1 MTLRVLCLLAGAALL
16 LPAQS
21 KYTGPRPPKPDLPYL
36 LHADNL
42 VPTEAAEAKEES
54 RKDDILYV
62 IAGANSSAKTP
73 LASPILLIQAAK
85 LQPDRLQ
92 LFKLESKNGQ
102 REILFSRK
110 KKVTAKPL
118 LLGVTRLTSDNLYKI
133 EVDQTLENGEYSLS
147 PDGSNQA
154 FCFSV
159 Y

>member
-1 MTLRVLCLLAGAALL
+1 MTLRVFLLFLGASLL
-16 LPAQS
+16 LPAQ

-36 LHADNL
+36 LHADSL
-42 VPTEAAEAKEES
+42 VPTEASEAKEEA

-62 IAGANSSAKTP
+62 VAGANSPVKTP
-73 LASPILLIQAAK
+73 LASPVLLIHAEK
-85 LQPDRLQ
+85 LQPERLQ

-110 KKVTAKPL
+110 KKVTARPL
-118 LLGVTRLTSDNLYKI
+118 IIEVSRLTPDNIYKI
-133 EVDQTLENGEYSLS
+133 EVEQTLDNGEYSLT
-147 PDGSNQA
+147 PDGTNQV

>member
-1 MTLRVLCLLAGAALL
+1 MGFRAVWLLLAAALAM
-16 LPAQS
+16 PAQ
-21 KYTGPRPPKPDLPYL
+21 KYTGPRPSKPDVPYL

-42 VPTEAAEAKEES
+42 VVTEATQAKEEA

-62 IAGANSSAKTP
+62 VSGAASPAKTP
-73 LASPILLIQAAK
+73 LASPILLMQAEK
-85 LQPDRLQ
+85 VQPERLQ

-110 KKVTAKPL
+110 KKVTARPL
-118 LLGVTRLTSDNLYKI
+118 IITVTRLSSDNLYKI
-133 EVDQTLENGEYSLS
+133 EVDQSLDNGEYSLT
-147 PDGSNQA
+147 PEGSNQV